1 MSQANI
7 QKKTKALPLP
17 GQDDVEVKTR
27 GNPRCGILGINPK
40 FGSKFV
46 ARYEKTEFY
55 KPEDRN
61 ITFLGFA
68 ERAKFTIIANFSYLF

>member
-1 MSQANI
+1 MSQANSV
-7 QKKTKALPLP
+7 QVLCLLADNVRDQNDSTAAGHPP
-17 GQDDVEVKTR
+17 EY
-27 GNPRCGILGINPK
+27 PK
-40 FGSKFV
+40 FGTKAV

-68 ERAKFTIIANFSYLF
+68 ELAKFTIIANFSYLF

>member
-1 MSQANI
+1 MRDQNDRLPLDMPLEYP
-7 QKKTKALPLP
+7 KFGTKAL
-17 GQDDVEVKTR
+17 
-27 GNPRCGILGINPK
+27 
-40 FGSKFV
+40 